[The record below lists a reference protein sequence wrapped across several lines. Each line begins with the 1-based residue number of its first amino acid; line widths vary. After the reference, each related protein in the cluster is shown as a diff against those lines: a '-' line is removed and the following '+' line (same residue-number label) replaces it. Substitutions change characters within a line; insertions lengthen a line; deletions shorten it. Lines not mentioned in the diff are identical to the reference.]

1 MVGIGSMAR
10 SEATTSKKKRKKK
23 SAAKPKTAR
32 RVRKLGQGG
41 APVVGVLVAGPGEVR
56 GATQVMAALEELDV
70 PCEVRVLSPHWTPD
84 RVVDYARRA
93 RANGLEAIVACSGAA
108 AQLGGMVAAHTT
120 LPVVGVPMATG
131 VLQGIDA
138 LLATVQTPV
147 GAPVATVGVDACR
160 EAAFLVARILSGAHP
175 ELHDRLEAHRHAA
188 LERYDD
194 ADMRTPG
201 QVRRTKKM
209 W

>member
-1 MVGIGSMAR
+1 MAR
-10 SEATTSKKKRKKK
+10 SEAATSKKKKRKKK
-23 SAAKPKTAR
+23 SAAEPRASR
-32 RVRKLGQGG
+32 GGRKLEQGG

-56 GATQVMAALEELDV
+56 AATQVTAALSELDI

-84 RVVDYARRA
+84 RVVDYARKA
-93 RANGLEAIVACSGAA
+93 RDNGLGLLVACSGAA
-108 AQLGGMVAAHTT
+108 AQLGAMVAAHTT
-120 LPVVGVPMATG
+120 LPVVAVPLAVG

-138 LLATVQTPV
+138 LLAAVQAPA
-147 GAPVATVGVDACR
+147 GAPVATVGVEAGR
-160 EAAFLVARILSGAHP
+160 EAAFLAARILAGAHP
-175 ELHDRLEAHRHAA
+175 ELHDRVEAHRLAA

-201 QVRRTKKM
+201 QVRRAKKM